1 MKKTILIDLDGVLN
15 KYKGN
20 YQENFIPAPANGVEN
35 FLNTLSQK
43 FNIVVFTTRNSEFV
57 FQWLKENSLDKYIT
71 EITNTKKP
79 CFLYIDDRAICH
91 KGNFN
96 STIEQINNFNVYW
109 KKTNL

>member
-15 KYKGN
+15 NYKGN
-20 YQENFIPAPANGVEN
+20 FKEDYIPAPAQGVNE
-35 FLNTLSQK
+35 FLNTLSK
-43 FNIVVFTTRNSEFV
+43 TFNIIVFTTRDCKFTAK
-57 FQWLKENSLDKYIT
+57 WLKDNSLDKYIT

-79 CFLYIDDRAICH
+79 CFLYVDDRAICH

-109 KKTNL
+109 EKN